1 MKRCLDAFLILYSS
15 LFELLLNLFY
25 LAEPDMKE
33 AVVDLCRPLLMKL
46 QTDVNSSL
54 PEVHK
59 VLLDRLHAAKFF
71 EKISNFHASLK
82 KQAKYLSNVVSMI
95 SNFYCTSE
103 RSDRSY
109 GAYILLHKITS

>member
-15 LFELLLNLFY
+15 LFELPLNLFY

-33 AVVDLCRPLLMKL
+33 TVVDLCRPLLMKL

-71 EKISNFHASLK
+71 EKISNFRASLK

-95 SNFYCTSE
+95 GNFYYTSE
-103 RSDRSY
+103 QSDRSY